1 MLSECPP
8 RMDLCWTR
16 IMKEIETFAVLKPL
30 DFRANLLYSITE
42 LIKTNAEEFVLGA
55 GEV

>member
-1 MLSECPP
+1 
-8 RMDLCWTR
+8 MDLCWTR